1 MLREAS
7 PLQSNHDQRD
17 RAAEPASQHMFLVI
31 SLGVVAVLAFAA
43 RVSKHLGADTLA
55 TILAVVAMLGLCAMC
70 FTHLTKRA
78 FRAAALSSGRTGAYS
93 PTVTAVWK
101 TLWVIPVALFTFGFL
116 ADLFLG
122 FKEEGKAMGVT
133 AVVLLLAIIP
143 TYLVLLIMRLVQRD
157 KTSVG

>member
-1 MLREAS
+1 
-7 PLQSNHDQRD
+7 
-17 RAAEPASQHMFLVI
+17 MFLVI
-31 SLGVVAVLAFAA
+31 SLGIVAVLAFAA
-43 RVSKHLGADTLA
+43 RISKYLGAETLA
-55 TILAVVAMLGLCAMC
+55 TVLAILAILVLSAMC

-143 TYLVLLIMRLVQRD
+143 TYLVLWIMRLVQRE
-157 KTSVG
+157 KTPAG